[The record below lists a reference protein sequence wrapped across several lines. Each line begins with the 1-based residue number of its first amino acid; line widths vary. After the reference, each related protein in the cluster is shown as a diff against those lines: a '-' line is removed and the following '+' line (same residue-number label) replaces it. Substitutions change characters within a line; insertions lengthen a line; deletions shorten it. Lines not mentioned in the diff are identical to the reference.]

1 MGGKGTDVAREASDL
16 VLTDDNFATIA
27 RAVREGRVVYDNIK
41 KSLMHMLPTN
51 GGEAGVI
58 LLAIFAGLPL
68 PVTAGQI
75 LWVNTVT
82 SVTLALSLAFEP
94 AERGVMQQTPRPTT
108 ESIITRALG
117 YRILFVILLMVCA
130 TFAVF
135 NWELNRG
142 SSLELARTAAVNM
155 IVTCELFYLFNVR
168 HFTRHALRADTL
180 TGNRVALL
188 VAAILVVLQLL
199 FTYAPP
205 MQRLFASQPLP
216 GDSWAMILTMG
227 AILFAL
233 VELEKALLRRTRV
246 RRL

>member
-1 MGGKGTDVAREASDL
+1 M
-16 VLTDDNFATIA
+16 
-27 RAVREGRVVYDNIK
+27 
-41 KSLMHMLPTN
+41 
-51 GGEAGVI
+51 
-58 LLAIFAGLPL
+58 
-68 PVTAGQI
+68 
-75 LWVNTVT
+75 
-82 SVTLALSLAFEP
+82 
-94 AERGVMQQTPRPTT
+94 VM
-108 ESIITRALG
+108 
-117 YRILFVILLMVCA
+117 A
-130 TFAVF
+130 TFWVF
-135 NWELNRG
+135 HWELGRG
-142 SSLELARTAAVNM
+142 ANLETARTAAVNT
-155 IVTCELFYLFNVR
+155 IVFCELFYLFNVR

-246 RRL
+246 QRL